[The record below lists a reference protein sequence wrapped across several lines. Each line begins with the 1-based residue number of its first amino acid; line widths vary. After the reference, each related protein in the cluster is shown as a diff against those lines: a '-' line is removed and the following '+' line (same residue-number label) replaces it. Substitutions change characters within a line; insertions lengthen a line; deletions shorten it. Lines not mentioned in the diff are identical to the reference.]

1 MTKAKILVVDD
12 EEGIRDSLRMILEY
26 EGYEVLLADEGRKGL
41 TLTQL
46 HNPDL
51 MLLDIKMPGM
61 DGLEVLKELKEKLVA
76 PPIVVVISGH
86 GTISTAVEATKLG
99 AFNFIEKPLERDRLL
114 LVIKNALE
122 QRRLQEENLALKSRF
137 EQRYEMVGESPVIK
151 EIWGTIR
158 KVAPTNA
165 TVLITGESGT
175 GKELIA
181 RATHRNS
188 EQSKASFIQVN
199 CAAIPD
205 ELIESELFGHEKGSF
220 TGATEKKIGKF
231 EQADGGTI
239 FLDEVADM
247 SLKTQSKVLRV
258 LQEGEVER
266 IGSTKTIKVNVRVLA
281 ATNQNLEERI
291 QKRLFRQDLYFRLN
305 VIPIYVPPLRERK
318 EDIPLLVK
326 YFTKTY
332 CRSNNFKEKKFT
344 NELMAHFIK
353 YNWPGNVRE
362 LQNTVERLIIMSPG
376 ELIGM
381 DELPENI
388 LQGTELSP
396 RSFGGYNTLK
406 EFKGAS
412 EREFLLAKLRENN
425 WNILQTARAI
435 GTPRSNLYKK
445 MKRYGLLSPQDKTRP
460 DPEGRAQRGG

>member
-1 MTKAKILVVDD
+1 MIKGKILVVDD
-12 EEGIRDSLRMILEY
+12 EEGIRASLRMILEY

-41 TLTQL
+41 TLSQL
-46 HNPDL
+46 HKPDL

-86 GTISTAVEATKLG
+86 GTIGTAVEATKLG
-99 AFNFIEKPLERDRLL
+99 AFNFIEKPLERERIL

-137 EQRYEMVGESPVIK
+137 EQRYEMVGESPAMK
-151 EIWGTIR
+151 RIWDTIGR
-158 KVAPTNA
+158 VAPTNA

-181 RATHRNS
+181 RAIYRNGGRN
-188 EQSKASFIQVN
+188 QAPFVQVN

-247 SLKTQSKVLRV
+247 SFKTQSKVLRV

-266 IGSTKTIKVNVRVLA
+266 IGSAKTIKVDVRVIA
-281 ATNQNLEERI
+281 ATNKNLEDRI
-291 QKRLFRQDLYFRLN
+291 QKGMFRQDLYFRLN
-305 VIPIYVPPLRERK
+305 VIPIHVLPLRERK
-318 EDIPLLVK
+318 TDIPLLVK
-326 YFTKTY
+326 YFTETY
-332 CRSNNFKEKKFT
+332 CRSNNFKEKRFAD
-344 NELMAHFIK
+344 EAMDFFLK
-353 YNWPGNVRE
+353 YNWPGNIRE
-362 LQNTVERLIIMSPG
+362 LQNTVERLIIMSPA
-376 ELIGM
+376 EVIGV
-381 DELPENI
+381 DELPDNI
-388 LQGTELSP
+388 LQGAKLSP
-396 RSFGGYNTLK
+396 RSFGVYNTLK
-406 EFKGAS
+406 DFKEAS
-412 EREFLLAKLRENN
+412 EREFLLTKLRENN
-425 WNILQTARAI
+425 WNILQTAKAI

-445 MKRYGLLSPQDKTRP
+445 LKRYGLLPSQGKTHP
-460 DPEGRAQRGG
+460 DAAGGGAN

>member
-1 MTKAKILVVDD
+1 MIKGKILVVDD

-26 EGYEVLLADEGRKGL
+26 EGYEVLLANEGRKGL
-41 TLTQL
+41 TMTQL
-46 HNPDL
+46 HKPDL
-51 MLLDIKMPGM
+51 MLLDIKMPEM
-61 DGLEVLKELKEKLVA
+61 DGLEVLKELKEKLVD

-86 GTISTAVEATKLG
+86 GTIGTAVEATKLG
-99 AFNFIEKPLERDRLL
+99 AFNFIEKPLERERIL

-122 QRRLQEENLALKSRF
+122 RRRLQEENIALKTRF
-137 EQRYEMVGESPVIK
+137 EQRYEMVGESPAMK
-151 EIWGTIR
+151 RIWDTIR

-181 RATHRNS
+181 RAIYRNS
-188 EQSKASFIQVN
+188 GRSQTPFVQVN

-239 FLDEVADM
+239 FLDEVSDM
-247 SLKTQSKVLRV
+247 SFKTQSKVLRV

-266 IGSTKTIKVNVRVLA
+266 IGSAKTIKVDVRLIS
-281 ATNQNLEERI
+281 ATNRNLEERI
-291 QKRLFRQDLYFRLN
+291 QKGLFRQDLYFRLN

-318 EDIPLLVK
+318 KDITLLAK
-326 YFTKTY
+326 YFTETY
-332 CRSNNFKEKKFT
+332 CRSNNFKEKRLTDEVMK
-344 NELMAHFIK
+344 LFIK
-353 YNWPGNVRE
+353 YNWPGNIRE

-376 ELIGM
+376 EVIGV
-381 DELPENI
+381 DELPDNI
-388 LQGTELSP
+388 LQGAELSP

-406 EFKGAS
+406 EFKEAS
-412 EREFLLAKLRENN
+412 EREFLLDKLRENN
-425 WNILQTARAI
+425 WNILKTARAI

-445 MKRYGLLSPQDKTRP
+445 MKRYGLFPPSEQGST
-460 DPEGRAQRGG
+460 

>member
-1 MTKAKILVVDD
+1 
-12 EEGIRDSLRMILEY
+12 MILEY

-41 TLTQL
+41 SLTQL

-51 MLLDIKMPGM
+51 ILLDIKMPGM
-61 DGLEVLKELKEKLVA
+61 DGLEVLKELKEKLVV

-99 AFNFIEKPLERDRLL
+99 AFNFIEKPLERERIL

-122 QRRLQEENLALKSRF
+122 QKRLQEENLALKSRF
-137 EQRYEMVGESPVIK
+137 EQRYEMVGESPSIK
-151 EIWGTIR
+151 EIWETIR

-181 RATHRNS
+181 RAIHRIS
-188 EQSKASFIQVN
+188 GQSQDSFIQVN

-291 QKRLFRQDLYFRLN
+291 QKGLFRQDLYFRLN

-326 YFTKTY
+326 YFIKTY
-332 CRSNNFKEKKFT
+332 CRNNNFKVKRFT
-344 NELMAHFIK
+344 DDLMELLIE
-353 YNWPGNVRE
+353 YTWPGNVRE

-376 ELIGM
+376 ETIGVE
-381 DELPENI
+381 ELPENI
-388 LQGTELSP
+388 LQETELSP
-396 RSFGGYNTLK
+396 HSLGGYTTLK

-412 EREFLLAKLRENN
+412 EREFLLNKLKENN
-425 WNILQTARAI
+425 WNILQTARKI

-445 MKRYGLLSPQDKTRP
+445 MKRYGLLPPQGKAHAE
-460 DPEGRAQRGG
+460 PESEV

>member
-1 MTKAKILVVDD
+1 
-12 EEGIRDSLRMILEY
+12 MILEY

-51 MLLDIKMPGM
+51 MLLDIKMPEM

-137 EQRYEMVGESPVIK
+137 EQRYEMVGESPAIK

-266 IGSTKTIKVNVRVLA
+266 IGSTKTIKVNVRVIA

-305 VIPIYVPPLRERK
+305 VIPIYVPPLMERK

-460 DPEGRAQRGG
+460 DPEGGVQRGG